1 MRTADHMNLSR
12 YIMKNMAD
20 GAPWILKMAFIFG
33 SIEPDINVLT
43 YFRGS
48 IHGEEKLRGHN
59 YENAVKYMEKLAER
73 LDSGKLGKLSRS
85 FILGKLIHYV
95 ADAFTYPHNAM
106 FKGSLRQHCQYE
118 TELHEYVNNMIT
130 EDQVK
135 MRKLPENTDAIEYV
149 EAMHRCY
156 EALERTDHTG
166 HSDVELQADFYYI
179 TGAISMVTDRF
190 WNVETETEGR
200 LDTIRHNMPALNK
213 GSALSSPITCANVA
227 CAGADTM
234 AVQTGLTV
242 VVGEE
247 MTPAHASQGHT
258 RVA

>member
-20 GAPWILKMAFIFG
+20 GAPWILKMAFVFG

-59 YENAVKYMEKLAER
+59 YENALKYMEKLAGRLER
-73 LDSGKLGKLSRS
+73 GKLGKLSRS
-85 FILGKLIHYV
+85 FLLGKLIHYV

-118 TELHEYVNNMIT
+118 TELHGYVNTMIK
-130 EDQVK
+130 EDCVK
-135 MRKLPENTDAIEYV
+135 MRKLPENADAIEYV
-149 EAMHRCY
+149 EAMHKCY

-166 HSDVELQADFYYI
+166 YSETELQADFYYI
-179 TGAISMVTDRF
+179 TSAISMVADRF
-190 WNVETETEGR
+190 WNVETETEDR
-200 LDTIRHNMPALNK
+200 LEVIRQGLPV
-213 GSALSSPITCANVA
+213 VA
-227 CAGADTM
+227 
-234 AVQTGLTV
+234 
-242 VVGEE
+242 GEE
-247 MTPAHASQGHT
+247 MAAVRVSQGHT